1 MSPNLMGFLKETLF
15 TAAVTHMRRLQRWAL
30 MAAVMSIQFNRLPP
44 IRFPSVLVS
53 LGMTMRVLEA
63 YVSRGVRC
71 LTMGESLC
79 KVPKPKWISGTHARA
94 FGPRNQKS
102 PSITGGAFPLWIA
115 VPRVW
120 QGISY

>member
-1 MSPNLMGFLKETLF
+1 
-15 TAAVTHMRRLQRWAL
+15 

-63 YVSRGVRC
+63 CVSRGVRC
-71 LTMGESLC
+71 LTMGESLH
-79 KVPKPKWISGTHARA
+79 KVPTSNPISRTRA
-94 FGPRNQKS
+94 KAFAATNEKS
-102 PSITGGAFPLWIA
+102 PSIAGGAFPLWIA

>member
-1 MSPNLMGFLKETLF
+1 
-15 TAAVTHMRRLQRWAL
+15 
-30 MAAVMSIQFNRLPP
+30 MSIQFNRLPP

-71 LTMGESLC
+71 LTMGESLH
-79 KVPKPKWISGTHARA
+79 KVPKPKWISGTHTRA
-94 FGPRNQKS
+94 FGPTNEKS
-102 PSITGGAFPLWIA
+102 PSIAGGAFPLWIA

-120 QGISY
+120 QGISC